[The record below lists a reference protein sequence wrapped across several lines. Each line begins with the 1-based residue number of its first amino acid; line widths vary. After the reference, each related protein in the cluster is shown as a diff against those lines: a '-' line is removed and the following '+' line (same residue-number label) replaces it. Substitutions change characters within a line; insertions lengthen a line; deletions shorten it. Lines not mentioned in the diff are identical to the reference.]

1 MNDEELWKR
10 RFLIFMGA
18 RLLGLAMAGAG
29 VAIIFTDLLKPGGW
43 PVVGVIVMVLGLID
57 AVAVPILIRRQWKE
71 DGDTGT

>member
-57 AVAVPILIRRQWKE
+57 AVAVPSLIRRQWKE

>member
-29 VAIIFTDLLKPGGW
+29 VAIIFPDLLKPGG
-43 PVVGVIVMVLGLID
+43 
-57 AVAVPILIRRQWKE
+57 
-71 DGDTGT
+71 